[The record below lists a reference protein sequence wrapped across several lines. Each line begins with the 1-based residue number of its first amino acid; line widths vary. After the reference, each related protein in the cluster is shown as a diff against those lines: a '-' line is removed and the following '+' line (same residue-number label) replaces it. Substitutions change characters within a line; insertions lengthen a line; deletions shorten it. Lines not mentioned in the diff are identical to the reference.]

1 MSCTNFKK
9 QTCIIVASIVGNV
22 NIRTV
27 SAFLLPPVNLLLK
40 HGAKVEDRDSK
51 GLTSVHYAALNGK
64 INVLSFLTSRG
75 AKLDVRDNKG
85 ETPLMAAAEEN
96 QLIVGVACYHSQ

>member
-1 MSCTNFKK
+1 M
-9 QTCIIVASIVGNV
+9 
-22 NIRTV
+22 
-27 SAFLLPPVNLLLK
+27 
-40 HGAKVEDRDSK
+40 
-51 GLTSVHYAALNGK
+51 
-64 INVLSFLTSRG
+64 LSFLTSRG